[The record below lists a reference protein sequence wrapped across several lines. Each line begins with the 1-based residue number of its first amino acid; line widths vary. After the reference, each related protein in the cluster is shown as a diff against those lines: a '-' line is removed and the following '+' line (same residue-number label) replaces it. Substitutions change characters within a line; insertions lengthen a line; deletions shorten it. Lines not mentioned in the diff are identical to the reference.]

1 MIAFVCFLLRSFKD
15 CDYDYGWMY
24 EPEID
29 GSSFCPPHDWS
40 KPCIVTEAAID
51 RMALMSL
58 MKNKQL
64 NPKDYGFSNDIVQ
77 LLDKYGYDYKNFN
90 WLSLGSVKHL
100 NTCLL
105 YTSDAADER

>member
-64 NPKDYGFSNDIVQ
+64 NPKDYGFSNV
-77 LLDKYGYDYKNFN
+77 
-90 WLSLGSVKHL
+90 SVK
-100 NTCLL
+100 
-105 YTSDAADER
+105 